1 MIKVTYTTT
10 SGWFAAVRGMRN
22 PMNSWDRSDSR
33 LDSRLGQITS
43 GCIIGE
49 NDLDLMKR
57 LSGAGREHRKF
68 MRMIHVQMDILAPL
82 YWWKEFDTYK
92 VGTTANSCS
101 TMHKLTA
108 KPFELSD
115 FSTDQIID
123 CFLHSLRDRVVV
135 SAMDSIRQTV
145 SDLNTI
151 RNLYLDSKDERL
163 WYAMVQL
170 LPSSYNQKR
179 TVDFDYE
186 TALTMIQQREGH
198 KLKEWRDFVLELK
211 SLPYMGQFMEG

>member
-10 SGWFAAVRGMRN
+10 SGWFAASRGMRN

-33 LDSRLGQITS
+33 LNPITLGY
-43 GCIIGE
+43 IIGE

-115 FSTDQIID
+115 FSTDQMVD
-123 CFLHSLRDRVVV
+123 
-135 SAMDSIRQTV
+135 SAMDSMRQTV
-145 SDLNTI
+145 ADLNAI

-163 WYAMVQL
+163 WYTMVQL

-186 TALTMIQQREGH
+186 TALTMIRQREGH

-211 SLPYMGQFMEG
+211 YLPHMKQFTEV

>member
-1 MIKVTYTTT
+1 MIEVTYTTT
-10 SGWFAAVRGMRN
+10 SGWFAASRGMRN

-33 LDSRLGQITS
+33 LNQITS
-43 GCIIGE
+43 EYTIGE

-68 MRMIHVQMDILAPL
+68 MRMIHVQMDIIAPL

-108 KPFELSD
+108 KPFELGD
-115 FSTDQIID
+115 FSTDHIVD
-123 CFLHSLRDRVVV
+123 
-135 SAMDSIRQTV
+135 SAMDSMRQTV
-145 SDLNTI
+145 ADLNAI

-163 WYAMVQL
+163 WYTMVQL

-186 TALTMIQQREGH
+186 TALTMIRQREGH

-211 SLPYMGQFMEG
+211 YLPHMKQFMEG

>member
-1 MIKVTYTTT
+1 MIEVTYTTT
-10 SGWFAAVRGMRN
+10 SGWFAAARGMRN

-33 LDSRLGQITS
+33 LNSTTLGY
-43 GCIIGE
+43 IIGE
-49 NDLDLMKR
+49 KDLDLMKR

-92 VGTTANSCS
+92 VGTTSNSCS

-115 FSTDQIID
+115 FSTDQIVD
-123 CFLHSLRDRVVV
+123 
-135 SAMDSIRQTV
+135 SAMDSMRQTV
-145 SDLNTI
+145 ADLNAI

-163 WYAMVQL
+163 WYTMVQL

-186 TALTMIQQREGH
+186 TALTMIRQREGH

-211 SLPYMGQFMEG
+211 YLPHMKQFMEV

>member
-1 MIKVTYTTT
+1 MIEVTYTGT
-10 SGWFAAVRGMRN
+10 SGWFGAVRGMRN
-22 PMNSWDRSDSR
+22 PMNSWDRADSR
-33 LDSRLGQITS
+33 LNPVTS
-43 GCIIGE
+43 EYTIGE

-108 KPFELSD
+108 KPFELGD
-115 FSTDQIID
+115 FSTDQMVD
-123 CFLHSLRDRVVV
+123 
-135 SAMDSIRQTV
+135 SAMDSMRQTV
-145 SDLNTI
+145 ADLNAI

-163 WYAMVQL
+163 WYTMVQL

-186 TALTMIQQREGH
+186 TALTIIRQREGH

-211 SLPYMGQFMEG
+211 YLPYMKQFMEG